1 MESGSVHENIRDDWR
16 LAVDTCDV
24 FGGSVQAVCLSSKVI
39 AYSIA

>member
-1 MESGSVHENIRDDWR
+1 MEFGFVHKNIRDDWR

-24 FGGSVQAVCLSSKVI
+24 FGRSVQAVCLSSKVV